1 MRRKQWKFCVVTRGR
16 IIKGHTAPCLKHVTD
31 SRDKC
36 VTATPVSDAARM
48 PPNEDLAKIQSSY
61 RKSLWKK
68 KISVILNVI

>member
-1 MRRKQWKFCVVTRGR
+1 M
-16 IIKGHTAPCLKHVTD
+16 KGHTAPCLKHVTD

-48 PPNEDLAKIQSSY
+48 PLMKTLLKFRVHTGNLCG
-61 RKSLWKK
+61 KK